1 MEKQS
6 IIVLEEHITAIN
18 TIADRKSAFI
28 KELGEIEHQRLIL
41 KKRKIKAIEFSDQ
54 TEIQAQQLGAHLEDV
69 YGKGKIDLDT
79 RTFLP
84 LT

>member
-6 IIVLEEHITAIN
+6 ITVLEEHITAIN